1 MGIAMSG
8 TVAEDTAKPPR
19 DLRGEGRKKR
29 ERKATVTQKK
39 SQQKQ
44 TNTKKKDQ
52 RTVYEKLQK
61 VQKKPLYI
69 QKP

>member
-39 SQQKQ
+39 VNKNKQ
-44 TNTKKKDQ
+44 T
-52 RTVYEKLQK
+52 
-61 VQKKPLYI
+61 QKKRSKNSL
-69 QKP
+69 